1 MLIILL
7 VKIMLIWFLSSNVLP
22 QQVGV
27 TFIDFQCPNNIHKL
41 PIYLFSSQQAYES
54 NLLKLPKL

>member
-1 MLIILL
+1 MLTILF

-22 QQVGV
+22 QQVDV

-41 PIYLFSSQQAYES
+41 PIYLFSSQQAYM
-54 NLLKLPKL
+54 KVIY